1 MLVVFTGIESKV
13 NGLPIDGI
21 PEKLFIG
28 IGYNPNL
35 NTLGERLD
43 MLDFFYWTNKF
54 PTPQWTIWDASAY
67 YIVNKIQQKKFK
79 SLGPNFSV
87 KQLLDTIVEEFNRPK
102 RAEIRKNC
110 YLRQVYLVLISCLF
124 KRPIEIV
131 NAYTM
136 IQGESDKTFAEALEL
151 ALDYTRRLER
161 DSPKL
166 MEQIYVKNSNP
177 ASRLYL
183 PLEIAETIYLNRV
196 DGIGGK
202 FGTIT
207 EMFFD
212 EAILGCMKQSGIP
225 YKVFWCPKGPRKI
238 PYLDDQKV
246 IRTFTTD
253 SSVEKLLQD
262 DKEYADYVARYIS
275 PLSRQGESLF
285 DSVRRIRDK
294 IRSDSIP

>member
-1 MLVVFTGIESKV
+1 MVFTGIESKV

-43 MLDFFYWTNKF
+43 MLDFFYWMNKF
-54 PTPQWTIWDASAY
+54 PIPQWTIWDASAY

-79 SLGPNFSV
+79 SLGPNFSA
-87 KQLLDTIVEEFNRPK
+87 KQLLDIIGEEFNRPK

-131 NAYTM
+131 NAAGFL
-136 IQGESDKTFAEALEL
+136 QRKSDTFAEALEL

-161 DSPKL
+161 DNPGLIESV
-166 MEQIYVKNSNP
+166 YVKNSNP

-183 PLEIAETIYLNRV
+183 PLEIAEIIYLNRV

-202 FGTIT
+202 FGPIT

-212 EAILGCMKQSGIP
+212 EAILGCMEQSGIP

-238 PYLDDQKV
+238 PYLDDKKV
-246 IRTFTTD
+246 IRTSTPD
-253 SSVEKLLQD
+253 IGVEKLLQD
-262 DKEYADYVARYIS
+262 KEYAGYVARYIS
-275 PLSRQGESLF
+275 PLGRQGESLF

-294 IRSDSIP
+294 IRSDSVP